1 MKIVTCHGHPLP
13 ILQAH
18 AKIGATQQIYCIITN
33 ISRRITK
40 MMMLLQD
47 IYIYVD
53 VYDSRPII
61 NIFKNIQSDSALE
74 VIDFSIE
81 KKDSSKT
88 KPKPNKDRNPYY
100 GDLHVHTKYSFD
112 AYVFGVTASPDDA
125 YRYAKGEGVK
135 HPLGY
140 EMKLREP
147 LDFYAVTDHGFYMG
161 MIQAYADTTTD
172 ISQNEFAEPF
182 HNLNRLDNLTVESA
196 GERSN
201 IFSSVLGA
209 TIIQPYPDWHPKL
222 LKAYLTRNTQGALQS
237 FDYDIHKSAW
247 ADVARSANEHND
259 PGHFTTFIGYEF
271 TTSTDIEGG
280 NLHRNVIFNSSKAS
294 IRPWTRIDSINP
306 EDLWTWQDKLRDK
319 GVDTIAI
326 PHNSNGSN
334 GQMFEME
341 SFKGNA
347 LDIEYAKK
355 RMRNEPLVEIT
366 QVKGTSD
373 THPLLSPDDEWAD
386 FEIMDVR
393 VGSRPPTYSK
403 PSGSYVR
410 EAYLNG
416 LTLEFTKQ
424 GNPYKFGLI
433 GSTDTHV
440 VAASLD
446 ESNFWSKVGLLD
458 GDPENRG
465 SVPLKEENVE
475 RLDEYMRAFNQPVS
489 RVSLEQGEY
498 ANTGF
503 TQWGASGLAAA
514 WAEENTRE
522 SIFNAFRRKETFATT
537 GTRIA
542 VRFFGGYN
550 LSSIDLNSESL
561 VSEAYQKGVTMGSDL
576 LHNENKIPE
585 FLVWAQRDKNGA
597 PLQRIQIIKG
607 WIDNNSGRPKEKV
620 FDVACSDGMQPDPIT
635 NRCPDNGARVNINDC
650 SISTNV
656 GSSELKTV
664 WKDPEFAPDDKTF
677 YYVRVLENPT
687 CRWSTWDAIKAGYK
701 PREGLHETI
710 QERAWSS
717 PIWYIPE
724 QSDVEV
730 VPLGGTIQ
738 LRNID

>member
-1 MKIVTCHGHPLP
+1 MKYLRNA
-13 ILQAH
+13 ILVI
-18 AKIGATQQIYCIITN
+18 IG
-33 ISRRITK
+33 
-40 MMMLLQD
+40 L
-47 IYIYVD
+47 YILTLGLVYVD

-61 NIFKNIQSDSALE
+61 SLFKNIQSDSALE
-74 VIDFSIE
+74 VVDFSVE

-347 LDIEYAKK
+347 LDIEYANK

-503 TQWGASGLAAA
+503 TQWGASGLAAV

>member
-1 MKIVTCHGHPLP
+1 MKYLRNLIILIVGLYVLTLGLV
-13 ILQAH
+13 
-18 AKIGATQQIYCIITN
+18 
-33 ISRRITK
+33 
-40 MMMLLQD
+40 
-47 IYIYVD
+47 YVD

-61 NIFKNIQSDSALE
+61 SLFKKMQSDSALE
-74 VIDFSIE
+74 VIDFSV
-81 KKDSSKT
+81 DSSKNSNSR
-88 KPKPNKDRNPYY
+88 PLPNKDRNPYY

-125 YRYAKGEGVK
+125 YRYAKGAAVK

-140 EMKLREP
+140 EMKLQEP

-161 MIQAYADTTTD
+161 MIQAYADTSSD
-172 ISQNEFAEPF
+172 ISKNDFAEPF

-209 TIIQPYPDWHPKL
+209 TIIKPYPDWHPNL
-222 LKAYLTRNTQGALQS
+222 LKAYFSRNTQGALRS

-259 PGHFTTFIGYEF
+259 PGNFTTFIGYEF
-271 TTSTDIEGG
+271 TTSTNIEGG
-280 NLHRNVIFNSSKAS
+280 NLHRNVIFESSKAS

-306 EDLWTWQDKLRDK
+306 EDLWTWQDRLRDK
-319 GVDTIAI
+319 GVDTISM

-341 SFKGNA
+341 TFKGNA
-347 LDIEYAKK
+347 LDVEYAKK

-366 QVKGTSD
+366 QVKGTSE

-433 GSTDTHV
+433 GSSDTHV
-440 VAASLD
+440 VASSLD
-446 ESNFWSKVGLLD
+446 ESNYWSKVGLLD

-465 SVPLKEENVE
+465 SVPLKEENIA
-475 RLDEYMRAFNQPVS
+475 RLDEYMRAFNQPIS
-489 RVSLEQGEY
+489 TVSLEQGEY

-522 SIFNAFRRKETFATT
+522 SLFAAFRRKETFATT
-537 GTRIA
+537 GPRIS

-561 VSEAYQKGVTMGSDL
+561 VSEAYSKGVTMGADL
-576 LHNENKIPE
+576 LNNDDQIPE
-585 FLVWAQRDKNGA
+585 FIVWALRDKNSA

-607 WIDNNSGRPKEKV
+607 WIDVNSGRPKEKV
-620 FDVACSDGMQPDPIT
+620 FDVACSDGLEPDPIT

-650 SISTNV
+650 SITSNV

-664 WKDPEFAPDDKTF
+664 WKDPEFKVDDKTF

-687 CRWSTWDAIKAGYK
+687 CRWSTWDAIKSGFK
-701 PREGLHETI
+701 PREDLHETI

-717 PIWYIPE
+717 PIWYIPK
-724 QSDVEV
+724 QSEVEV
-730 VPLGGTIQ
+730 IPLGGTIQ

>member
-1 MKIVTCHGHPLP
+1 MKYLRNLI
-13 ILQAH
+13 ILVV
-18 AKIGATQQIYCIITN
+18 GLYVLT
-33 ISRRITK
+33 
-40 MMMLLQD
+40 LGL
-47 IYIYVD
+47 IYVD
-53 VYDSRPII
+53 VYDSRPVISL
-61 NIFKNIQSDSALE
+61 FKKMQSDSALE
-74 VIDFSIE
+74 VVDFSV
-81 KKDSSKT
+81 DSSKNSNSR
-88 KPKPNKDRNPYY
+88 PLPNRDRNPYY

-125 YRYAKGEGVK
+125 YRYAKGAAVK

-161 MIQAYADTTTD
+161 MIQAYADTSTD
-172 ISQNEFAEPF
+172 ISQNDFAEPF

-209 TIIQPYPDWHPKL
+209 TIIKPYPDWHPNL
-222 LKAYLTRNTQGALQS
+222 LKAYFSRNTQGALRS

-259 PGHFTTFIGYEF
+259 PGNFTTFIGYEF

-280 NLHRNVIFNSSKAS
+280 NLHRNVIFESSKAS

-306 EDLWTWQDKLRDK
+306 EDLWTWQDRLREK
-319 GVDTIAI
+319 GVDTISM

-347 LDIEYAKK
+347 LDVEYAEK

-366 QVKGTSD
+366 QVKGTSE

-440 VAASLD
+440 VASSLD
-446 ESNFWSKVGLLD
+446 ESNYWSKVGLLD

-465 SVPLKEENVE
+465 SVPLKEENVA
-475 RLDEYMRAFNQPVS
+475 RLEEYMRAFNQPIS
-489 RVSLEQGEY
+489 TVSLEQGEY

-503 TQWGASGLAAA
+503 TQWGASGLPAA

-522 SIFNAFRRKETFATT
+522 SLFAAFRRKETFATT
-537 GTRIA
+537 GPRIS

-561 VSEAYQKGVTMGSDL
+561 VSEAYSKGVTMGADL
-576 LHNENKIPE
+576 LNNDDQIPE
-585 FLVWAQRDKNGA
+585 FIVWALRDMNSA

-607 WIDNNSGRPKEKV
+607 WIDMNSGRPKEKV
-620 FDVACSDGMQPDPIT
+620 YDVACSDGLEPDPIT

-650 SISTNV
+650 SITSNV

-664 WKDPEFAPDDKTF
+664 WKDPEFKVDDKAF

-687 CRWSTWDAIKAGYK
+687 CRWSTWDAIKSGFK

-717 PIWYIPE
+717 PIWYIPK
-724 QSDVEV
+724 QSEVEV
-730 VPLGGTIQ
+730 IPLGGTIQ

>member
-1 MKIVTCHGHPLP
+1 MKYLRNLIILIVGLYVLTLGLV
-13 ILQAH
+13 
-18 AKIGATQQIYCIITN
+18 
-33 ISRRITK
+33 
-40 MMMLLQD
+40 
-47 IYIYVD
+47 YVD

-61 NIFKNIQSDSALE
+61 SLFKKMQSDSALE
-74 VIDFSIE
+74 VIDFSV
-81 KKDSSKT
+81 DSSKNSNSR
-88 KPKPNKDRNPYY
+88 PLPNKDRNPYY

-125 YRYAKGEGVK
+125 YRYAKGAAVK

-161 MIQAYADTTTD
+161 MIQAYADTSTD
-172 ISQNEFAEPF
+172 ISQNDFAEPF

-209 TIIQPYPDWHPKL
+209 TIIKPYPDWHPNL
-222 LKAYLTRNTQGALQS
+222 LKAYFSRNTQGALRS

-259 PGHFTTFIGYEF
+259 PGNFTTFIGYEF

-280 NLHRNVIFNSSKAS
+280 NLHRNVIFESSKAS

-306 EDLWTWQDKLRDK
+306 EDLWTWQDRLREK
-319 GVDTIAI
+319 GVDTISM

-347 LDIEYAKK
+347 LDVEYAEK

-366 QVKGTSD
+366 QVKGTSE

-433 GSTDTHV
+433 GSSDTHV
-440 VAASLD
+440 VASSLD
-446 ESNFWSKVGLLD
+446 ESNYWSKVGLLD

-465 SVPLKEENVE
+465 SVPLKEENVA
-475 RLDEYMRAFNQPVS
+475 RLEEYMRAFNQPISTVT
-489 RVSLEQGEY
+489 LEQGEY

-522 SIFNAFRRKETFATT
+522 SLFAAFRRKETFATT
-537 GTRIA
+537 GPRIS

-561 VSEAYQKGVTMGSDL
+561 VSEAYSKGVTMGADL
-576 LHNENKIPE
+576 LNNDDQIPE
-585 FLVWAQRDKNGA
+585 FIVWALRDMNSA

-607 WIDNNSGRPKEKV
+607 WIDMNSGRPKEKV
-620 FDVACSDGMQPDPIT
+620 FDVACSDGLEPDPIT

-650 SISTNV
+650 SITSNV

-664 WKDPEFAPDDKTF
+664 WKDPEFKVDDKAF

-687 CRWSTWDAIKAGYK
+687 CRWSTWDAIKSGFK

-717 PIWYIPE
+717 PIWYIPK
-724 QSDVEV
+724 QSEVEV
-730 VPLGGTIQ
+730 IPLGGTIQ

>member
-1 MKIVTCHGHPLP
+1 MKHLRNA
-13 ILQAH
+13 ILVI
-18 AKIGATQQIYCIITN
+18 IGLYVLT
-33 ISRRITK
+33 
-40 MMMLLQD
+40 LGLV
-47 IYIYVD
+47 YVD

-61 NIFKNIQSDSALE
+61 SLFKNIQSDSALE
-74 VIDFSIE
+74 VVDFSVE

-161 MIQAYADTTTD
+161 MIQAYADTSTD
-172 ISQNEFAEPF
+172 ISQNDFAEPF

-209 TIIQPYPDWHPKL
+209 TIIKPYPDWHPNL
-222 LKAYLTRNTQGALQS
+222 LKAYFSRNTQGALRS

-259 PGHFTTFIGYEF
+259 PGNFTTFIGYEF

-280 NLHRNVIFNSSKAS
+280 NLHRNVIFESSKAS

-306 EDLWTWQDKLRDK
+306 EDLWTWQDRLREK
-319 GVDTIAI
+319 GVDTISM

-347 LDIEYAKK
+347 LDVEYAEK

-366 QVKGTSD
+366 QVKGTSE

-440 VAASLD
+440 VASSLD
-446 ESNFWSKVGLLD
+446 ESNYWSKVGLLD

-465 SVPLKEENVE
+465 SVPLKEENVA
-475 RLDEYMRAFNQPVS
+475 RLEEYMRAFNQPIS
-489 RVSLEQGEY
+489 TVSLEQGEY

-522 SIFNAFRRKETFATT
+522 SLFAAFRRKETFATT
-537 GTRIA
+537 GPRIS

-561 VSEAYQKGVTMGSDL
+561 VSEAYSKGVTMGADL
-576 LHNENKIPE
+576 LNNDDQIPE
-585 FLVWAQRDKNGA
+585 FIVWALRDMNSA

-607 WIDNNSGRPKEKV
+607 WIDMNSGRPKEKV
-620 FDVACSDGMQPDPIT
+620 FDVACSDGLEPDPIT

-650 SISTNV
+650 SITSNV

-664 WKDPEFAPDDKTF
+664 WKDPEFKVDDKAF

-687 CRWSTWDAIKAGYK
+687 CRWSTWDAIKSGFK

-717 PIWYIPE
+717 PIWYIPK
-724 QSDVEV
+724 QSEVEV
-730 VPLGGTIQ
+730 IPLGGTIQ

>member
-1 MKIVTCHGHPLP
+1 MKHLRNA
-13 ILQAH
+13 ILVI
-18 AKIGATQQIYCIITN
+18 IGIYVLT
-33 ISRRITK
+33 
-40 MMMLLQD
+40 LGLV
-47 IYIYVD
+47 YVD

-61 NIFKNIQSDSALE
+61 SLFKNIQSDSALE
-74 VIDFSIE
+74 VVDFSVE

-125 YRYAKGEGVK
+125 YRYAKGEGVN

-280 NLHRNVIFNSSKAS
+280 NLHRNVIFNSSTAS

-465 SVPLKEENVE
+465 SVPLKDENVE

-620 FDVACSDGMQPDPIT
+620 FDVACSDGMQPDSIT

>member
-1 MKIVTCHGHPLP
+1 MKYLRNLIILIVGLY
-13 ILQAH
+13 ILTL
-18 AKIGATQQIYCIITN
+18 G
-33 ISRRITK
+33 
-40 MMMLLQD
+40 LV
-47 IYIYVD
+47 YVD
-53 VYDSRPII
+53 VYDSRPLISL
-61 NIFKNIQSDSALE
+61 FKKMQSDSALE
-74 VIDFSIE
+74 VVDFSV
-81 KKDSSKT
+81 DST
-88 KPKPNKDRNPYY
+88 KNSNSRPMPNKDRNPYY

-125 YRYAKGEGVK
+125 YRYAKGAAVK

-161 MIQAYADTTTD
+161 MIQAYADTSTD
-172 ISQNEFAEPF
+172 ISQNDFAEPF

-209 TIIQPYPDWHPKL
+209 TIIKPYPDWHPNL
-222 LKAYLTRNTQGALQS
+222 LKAYFSRNTQGALRS

-259 PGHFTTFIGYEF
+259 PGNFTTFIGYEF

-280 NLHRNVIFNSSKAS
+280 NLHRNVIFESSKAS

-306 EDLWTWQDKLRDK
+306 EDLWTWQDRLREK
-319 GVDTIAI
+319 GVDTISM

-334 GQMFEME
+334 GQMFEMD

-347 LDIEYAKK
+347 LDVEYAEK

-366 QVKGTSD
+366 QVKGTSE

-440 VAASLD
+440 VASSLD
-446 ESNFWSKVGLLD
+446 ESNYWSKVGLLD

-465 SVPLKEENVE
+465 SVPLKEENVA
-475 RLDEYMRAFNQPVS
+475 RLEEYMRAFNQPIS
-489 RVSLEQGEY
+489 TVSLEQGEY

-522 SIFNAFRRKETFATT
+522 SLFAAFRRKETFATT
-537 GTRIA
+537 GPRIS

-561 VSEAYQKGVTMGSDL
+561 VSEAYSKGVTMGADL
-576 LHNENKIPE
+576 LNNDDQIPE
-585 FLVWAQRDKNGA
+585 FIVWALRDMNSA

-607 WIDNNSGRPKEKV
+607 WIDMNSGRPKEKV
-620 FDVACSDGMQPDPIT
+620 FDVACSDGLEPDPIT

-650 SISTNV
+650 SITSNV

-664 WKDPEFAPDDKTF
+664 WKDPEFKVDDKAF

-687 CRWSTWDAIKAGYK
+687 CRWSTWDAIKSGFK

-717 PIWYIPE
+717 PIWYIPK
-724 QSDVEV
+724 QSEVEV
-730 VPLGGTIQ
+730 IPLGGTIQ

>member
-1 MKIVTCHGHPLP
+1 MKYLRNLIILIVGLY
-13 ILQAH
+13 ILTL
-18 AKIGATQQIYCIITN
+18 G
-33 ISRRITK
+33 
-40 MMMLLQD
+40 LV
-47 IYIYVD
+47 YVD
-53 VYDSRPII
+53 VYDSRPLISL
-61 NIFKNIQSDSALE
+61 FKKMQSDSALE
-74 VIDFSIE
+74 VVDFSV
-81 KKDSSKT
+81 DST
-88 KPKPNKDRNPYY
+88 KNSNSRPMPNKDRNPYY

-125 YRYAKGEGVK
+125 YRYAKGAAVK

-140 EMKLREP
+140 EMKLQEP

-161 MIQAYADTTTD
+161 MIQAYADTSTD
-172 ISQNEFAEPF
+172 ISQNDFAEPF

-209 TIIQPYPDWHPKL
+209 TIIKPYPDWHPNL
-222 LKAYLTRNTQGALQS
+222 LKAYFSRNTQGALRS

-259 PGHFTTFIGYEF
+259 PGNFTTFIGYEF

-280 NLHRNVIFNSSKAS
+280 NLHRNVIFESSKAS
-294 IRPWTRIDSINP
+294 IRPWTIIDSINP
-306 EDLWTWQDKLRDK
+306 EDLWTWQDRLREK
-319 GVDTIAI
+319 GVDTISM

-347 LDIEYAKK
+347 LDVEYAEK

-366 QVKGTSD
+366 QVKGTSE

-440 VAASLD
+440 VASSLD
-446 ESNFWSKVGLLD
+446 ESNYWSKVGLLD

-465 SVPLKEENVE
+465 SVPLKEENVA
-475 RLDEYMRAFNQPVS
+475 RLEEYMRAFNQPIS
-489 RVSLEQGEY
+489 TVSLEQGEY

-522 SIFNAFRRKETFATT
+522 SLFAAFRRKETFATT
-537 GTRIA
+537 GPRIS

-561 VSEAYQKGVTMGSDL
+561 VSEAYSKGVTMGADL
-576 LHNENKIPE
+576 LNNDDQIPE
-585 FLVWAQRDKNGA
+585 FIVWALRDMNSA

-607 WIDNNSGRPKEKV
+607 WIDMNSGRPKEKV
-620 FDVACSDGMQPDPIT
+620 FDVACSDGLEPDPIT

-650 SISTNV
+650 SISSNV

-664 WKDPEFAPDDKTF
+664 WKDPEFKVDDKAF

-687 CRWSTWDAIKAGYK
+687 CRWSTWDAIKSGFK

-717 PIWYIPE
+717 PIWYIPK
-724 QSDVEV
+724 QSEVEV
-730 VPLGGTIQ
+730 IPLGGTIQ

>member
-1 MKIVTCHGHPLP
+1 MKYLKKFLFVI
-13 ILQAH
+13 
-18 AKIGATQQIYCIITN
+18 IGLYIIT
-33 ISRRITK
+33 
-40 MMMLLQD
+40 LGLV
-47 IYIYVD
+47 YVD
-53 VYDSRPII
+53 VYDSRPIV
-61 NIFKNIQSDSALE
+61 NLFKKLQSDSALE
-74 VIDFSIE
+74 IADFSVE
-81 KKDSSKT
+81 KIDNNKV
-88 KPKPNKDRNPYY
+88 KPAPNKDRNAYY

-125 YRYAKGEGVK
+125 YRYAKGDGIK

-147 LDFYAVTDHGFYMG
+147 LDFYSVTDHGFYMG
-161 MIQAYADTTTD
+161 MIQAYADTSTD
-172 ISQNEFAEPF
+172 ISQNDFAEPF
-182 HNLNRLDNLTVESA
+182 HNLNRMENLTVESA

-222 LKAYLTRNTQGALQS
+222 LRAYLTRNTQLALKS

-247 ADVARSANEHND
+247 ADIARSANEHND

-280 NLHRNVIFNSSKAS
+280 NLHRNVIFDSSKAS

-306 EDLWTWQDKLRDK
+306 EDLWTWQDRLREK
-319 GVDTIAI
+319 GIDTISM

-347 LDIEYAKK
+347 LNIDYAEK
-355 RMRNEPLVEIT
+355 RMRNEPIVEIT
-366 QVKGTSD
+366 QVKGTSE
-373 THPLLSPDDEWAD
+373 THPLLSPDDDWAD

-393 VGSRPPTYSK
+393 VGSRPPTFSK

-433 GSTDTHV
+433 GSSDTHTG
-440 VAASLD
+440 AGSFD
-446 ESNFWSKVGLLD
+446 ESNYWSKVGLLD

-465 SVPLKEENVE
+465 SVPLKQENVE
-475 RLDEYMRAFNQPVS
+475 RLEEYMRAFNQPIS
-489 RVSLEQGEY
+489 TVSLEQGEY

-503 TQWGASGLAAA
+503 TQWGASGLAAV

-537 GTRIA
+537 GSRIA
-542 VRFFGGYN
+542 VRFFGGFD
-550 LSSIDLNSESL
+550 LSSIDLNSDSI
-561 VSEAYQKGVTMGSDL
+561 VAEAYAKGVTMGSDL
-576 LHNENKIPE
+576 LHFNNKTPE
-585 FLVWAQRDKNGA
+585 FIIWAQRDKNGA
-597 PLQRIQIIKG
+597 PLQRLQIIKG
-607 WIDNNSGRPKEKV
+607 WIDVNSGRPKEKV
-620 FDVACSDGMQPDPIT
+620 FDIACSDGLEPDPIT
-635 NRCPDNGARVNINDC
+635 NRCPDNGAKVNINDC
-650 SISTNV
+650 SITNNV
-656 GSSELKTV
+656 GASELKTL
-664 WKDPEFAPDDKTF
+664 WKDPEFVPEDKSF

-687 CRWSTWDAIKAGYK
+687 CRWSTWDAIKAGHK
-701 PREGLHETI
+701 PREDLHETI

-724 QSDVEV
+724 QSDVDV
-730 VPLGGTIQ
+730 IPLGGTIQ

>member
-1 MKIVTCHGHPLP
+1 MKYLRNLIILIVGLYVLTLGLV
-13 ILQAH
+13 
-18 AKIGATQQIYCIITN
+18 
-33 ISRRITK
+33 
-40 MMMLLQD
+40 
-47 IYIYVD
+47 YVD
-53 VYDSRPII
+53 VYDSRPLISL
-61 NIFKNIQSDSALE
+61 FKKMQSDSALE
-74 VIDFSIE
+74 VVDFSV
-81 KKDSSKT
+81 DSSKNSNSR
-88 KPKPNKDRNPYY
+88 PLPNRDRNPYY

-125 YRYAKGEGVK
+125 YRYAKGAAVK

-161 MIQAYADTTTD
+161 MIQAYADTSTD
-172 ISQNEFAEPF
+172 ISQNDFAEPF

-209 TIIQPYPDWHPKL
+209 TIIKPYPDWHPNL
-222 LKAYLTRNTQGALQS
+222 LKAYFSRNTQGALRS

-259 PGHFTTFIGYEF
+259 PGNFTTFIGYEF

-280 NLHRNVIFNSSKAS
+280 NLHRNVIFESSKAS

-306 EDLWTWQDKLRDK
+306 EDLWTWQDRLREK
-319 GVDTIAI
+319 GVDTISM

-347 LDIEYAKK
+347 LDVEYAEK

-366 QVKGTSD
+366 QVKGTSE

-433 GSTDTHV
+433 GSSDTHV
-440 VAASLD
+440 VASSLD
-446 ESNFWSKVGLLD
+446 ESNYWSKVGLLD

-465 SVPLKEENVE
+465 SVPLKEENVA
-475 RLDEYMRAFNQPVS
+475 RLEEYMRAFNQPISTVT
-489 RVSLEQGEY
+489 LEQGEY

-522 SIFNAFRRKETFATT
+522 SLFAAFRRKETFATT
-537 GTRIA
+537 GPRIS

-561 VSEAYQKGVTMGSDL
+561 VSEAYSKGVTMGADL
-576 LHNENKIPE
+576 LNNDDQIPE
-585 FLVWAQRDKNGA
+585 FIVWALRDMNSA

-607 WIDNNSGRPKEKV
+607 WIDMNSGRPKEKV
-620 FDVACSDGMQPDPIT
+620 FDVACSDGLEPDPIT

-650 SISTNV
+650 SITSNV

-664 WKDPEFAPDDKTF
+664 WKDPEFKVDDKAF

-687 CRWSTWDAIKAGYK
+687 CRWSTWDAIKSGFK

-717 PIWYIPE
+717 PIWYIPK
-724 QSDVEV
+724 QSEVEV
-730 VPLGGTIQ
+730 IPLGGTIQ

>member
-1 MKIVTCHGHPLP
+1 MKYLRNLIILIVGLYVLTLGL
-13 ILQAH
+13 
-18 AKIGATQQIYCIITN
+18 
-33 ISRRITK
+33 
-40 MMMLLQD
+40 
-47 IYIYVD
+47 IYVD
-53 VYDSRPII
+53 VYDSRPVISL
-61 NIFKNIQSDSALE
+61 FKKMQSDSALE
-74 VIDFSIE
+74 VVDFSV
-81 KKDSSKT
+81 DSSKNSNSR
-88 KPKPNKDRNPYY
+88 PLPNRDRNPYY

-125 YRYAKGEGVK
+125 YRYAKGAAVK

-140 EMKLREP
+140 EMKLQEP

-161 MIQAYADTTTD
+161 MIQAYADTSTD
-172 ISQNEFAEPF
+172 ISQNDFAEPF

-209 TIIQPYPDWHPKL
+209 TIIKPYPDWHPNL
-222 LKAYLTRNTQGALQS
+222 LKAYFSRNTQGALRS

-259 PGHFTTFIGYEF
+259 PGNFTTFIGYEF

-280 NLHRNVIFNSSKAS
+280 NLHRNVIFESSKAS

-306 EDLWTWQDKLRDK
+306 EDLWTWQDRLREK
-319 GVDTIAI
+319 GVDTISM

-347 LDIEYAKK
+347 LDVEYAEK

-366 QVKGTSD
+366 QVKGTSE

-440 VAASLD
+440 VASSLD
-446 ESNFWSKVGLLD
+446 ESNYWSKVGLLD

-465 SVPLKEENVE
+465 SVPLKEENVA
-475 RLDEYMRAFNQPVS
+475 RLEEYMRAFNQPISTVT
-489 RVSLEQGEY
+489 LEQGEY

-522 SIFNAFRRKETFATT
+522 SLFAAFRRKETFATT
-537 GTRIA
+537 GPRIS

-561 VSEAYQKGVTMGSDL
+561 VSEAYSKGVTMGADL
-576 LHNENKIPE
+576 LNNDDQIPE
-585 FLVWAQRDKNGA
+585 FIVWALRDMNSA

-607 WIDNNSGRPKEKV
+607 WIDMNSGRPKEKV
-620 FDVACSDGMQPDPIT
+620 FDVACSDGLEPDPIT

-650 SISTNV
+650 SITSNV

-664 WKDPEFAPDDKTF
+664 WKDPEFKVDDKAF

-687 CRWSTWDAIKAGYK
+687 CRWSTWDAIKSGFK

-717 PIWYIPE
+717 PIWYIPK
-724 QSDVEV
+724 QSEVEV
-730 VPLGGTIQ
+730 IPLGGTIQ

>member
-1 MKIVTCHGHPLP
+1 MKYLRNLIILIVGLYVLTLGL
-13 ILQAH
+13 
-18 AKIGATQQIYCIITN
+18 
-33 ISRRITK
+33 
-40 MMMLLQD
+40 
-47 IYIYVD
+47 IYVD
-53 VYDSRPII
+53 VYDSRPVISL
-61 NIFKNIQSDSALE
+61 FKKMQSDSALE
-74 VIDFSIE
+74 VVDFSV
-81 KKDSSKT
+81 DSSKNSNSR
-88 KPKPNKDRNPYY
+88 PLPNKDRNPYY

-125 YRYAKGEGVK
+125 YRYAKGAAVK

-140 EMKLREP
+140 EMKLQEP

-161 MIQAYADTTTD
+161 MIQAYADTSTD
-172 ISQNEFAEPF
+172 ISQNDFAEPF

-209 TIIQPYPDWHPKL
+209 TIIKPYPDWHPNL
-222 LKAYLTRNTQGALQS
+222 LKAYFSRNTQGALRS

-259 PGHFTTFIGYEF
+259 PGNFTTFIGYEF

-280 NLHRNVIFNSSKAS
+280 NLHRNVIFESSKAS

-306 EDLWTWQDKLRDK
+306 EDLWTWQDRLREK
-319 GVDTIAI
+319 GVDTISM

-347 LDIEYAKK
+347 LDVEYAEK

-366 QVKGTSD
+366 QVKGTSE

-440 VAASLD
+440 VASSLD
-446 ESNFWSKVGLLD
+446 ESNYWSKVGLLD

-475 RLDEYMRAFNQPVS
+475 RLEEYMRAFNQPISTVT
-489 RVSLEQGEY
+489 LEQGEY

-522 SIFNAFRRKETFATT
+522 SLFAAFRRKETFATT
-537 GTRIA
+537 GPRIS

-561 VSEAYQKGVTMGSDL
+561 VSEAYSKGVTMGADL
-576 LHNENKIPE
+576 LNNDDQIPE
-585 FLVWAQRDKNGA
+585 FIVWALRDMNSA

-607 WIDNNSGRPKEKV
+607 WIDMNSGRPKEKV
-620 FDVACSDGMQPDPIT
+620 FDVACSDGLEPDPIT

-650 SISTNV
+650 SITSNV

-664 WKDPEFAPDDKTF
+664 WKDPEFKVDDKAF

-687 CRWSTWDAIKAGYK
+687 CRWSTWDAIKSGFK

-717 PIWYIPE
+717 PIWYIPK
-724 QSDVEV
+724 QSEVEV
-730 VPLGGTIQ
+730 IPLGGTIQ

>member
-1 MKIVTCHGHPLP
+1 MKYLRNLIILIVGLYVLTLGLV
-13 ILQAH
+13 
-18 AKIGATQQIYCIITN
+18 
-33 ISRRITK
+33 
-40 MMMLLQD
+40 
-47 IYIYVD
+47 YVD

-61 NIFKNIQSDSALE
+61 SLFKKMQSDSALE
-74 VIDFSIE
+74 VIDFSV
-81 KKDSSKT
+81 DSSKNSNSR
-88 KPKPNKDRNPYY
+88 PLPNRDRNPYY

-125 YRYAKGEGVK
+125 YRYAKGAAVK

-140 EMKLREP
+140 EMKLQEP

-161 MIQAYADTTTD
+161 MIQAYADTSSD
-172 ISQNEFAEPF
+172 ISKNDFAEPF

-209 TIIQPYPDWHPKL
+209 TIIKPYPDWHPNL
-222 LKAYLTRNTQGALQS
+222 LKAYFSRNTQGALRS

-259 PGHFTTFIGYEF
+259 PGNFTTFIGYEF
-271 TTSTDIEGG
+271 TTSTNIEGG
-280 NLHRNVIFNSSKAS
+280 NLHRNVIFESSKAS

-306 EDLWTWQDKLRDK
+306 EDLWTWQDRLRDK
-319 GVDTIAI
+319 GVDTISM

-341 SFKGNA
+341 TFKGNA
-347 LDIEYAKK
+347 LDVEYAKK

-366 QVKGTSD
+366 QVKGTSE

-433 GSTDTHV
+433 GSSDTHV
-440 VAASLD
+440 VASSLD
-446 ESNFWSKVGLLD
+446 ESNYWSKVGLLD

-465 SVPLKEENVE
+465 SVPLKEENIA
-475 RLDEYMRAFNQPVS
+475 RLDEYMRAFNQPIS
-489 RVSLEQGEY
+489 TVSLEQGEY

-522 SIFNAFRRKETFATT
+522 SLFAAFRRKETFATT
-537 GTRIA
+537 GPRIS

-561 VSEAYQKGVTMGSDL
+561 VSEAYSKGVTMGADL
-576 LHNENKIPE
+576 LNNDDQIPE
-585 FLVWAQRDKNGA
+585 FIVWALRDKNSA

-607 WIDNNSGRPKEKV
+607 WIDVNSGRPKEKV
-620 FDVACSDGMQPDPIT
+620 FDVACSDGLEPDPVT

-650 SISTNV
+650 SITSNV

-664 WKDPEFAPDDKTF
+664 WKDPEFKVDDKTF

-687 CRWSTWDAIKAGYK
+687 CRWSTWDAIKSGFK
-701 PREGLHETI
+701 PREDLHETI

-717 PIWYIPE
+717 PIWYIPK
-724 QSDVEV
+724 QSEVEV
-730 VPLGGTIQ
+730 IPLGGTIQ

>member
-1 MKIVTCHGHPLP
+1 MKYLRNLIILIVGLYVLTLGLV
-13 ILQAH
+13 
-18 AKIGATQQIYCIITN
+18 
-33 ISRRITK
+33 
-40 MMMLLQD
+40 
-47 IYIYVD
+47 YVD

-61 NIFKNIQSDSALE
+61 SLFKKMQSDSALE
-74 VIDFSIE
+74 VVDFSV
-81 KKDSSKT
+81 DSSKNSDSR
-88 KPKPNKDRNPYY
+88 PLPNKDRNPYY

-125 YRYAKGEGVK
+125 YRYAKGAAVK

-140 EMKLREP
+140 EMKLQEP

-161 MIQAYADTTTD
+161 MIQAYADTSSD
-172 ISQNEFAEPF
+172 ISKNDFAEPF

-209 TIIQPYPDWHPKL
+209 TIIKPYPDWHPNL
-222 LKAYLTRNTQGALQS
+222 LKAYFSRNTQGALRS

-259 PGHFTTFIGYEF
+259 PGNFTTFIGYEF
-271 TTSTDIEGG
+271 TTSTNIEGG
-280 NLHRNVIFNSSKAS
+280 NLHRNVIFESSKAS

-306 EDLWTWQDKLRDK
+306 EDLWTWQDRLRDK
-319 GVDTIAI
+319 GVDTISM

-341 SFKGNA
+341 TFKGNA
-347 LDIEYAKK
+347 LDVEYAKK

-366 QVKGTSD
+366 QVKGTSE

-433 GSTDTHV
+433 GSSDTHV
-440 VAASLD
+440 VASSLD
-446 ESNFWSKVGLLD
+446 ESNYWSKVGLLD

-465 SVPLKEENVE
+465 SVPLKEENIA
-475 RLDEYMRAFNQPVS
+475 RLDEYMRAFNQPIS
-489 RVSLEQGEY
+489 TVSLEQGEY

-522 SIFNAFRRKETFATT
+522 SLFAAFRRKETFATT
-537 GTRIA
+537 GPRIS

-561 VSEAYQKGVTMGSDL
+561 VSEAYSKGVTMGADL
-576 LHNENKIPE
+576 LNNDDQIPE
-585 FLVWAQRDKNGA
+585 FIVWALRDKNSA

-607 WIDNNSGRPKEKV
+607 WIDVNSGRPKEKV
-620 FDVACSDGMQPDPIT
+620 FDVACSDGLEPDPVT

-650 SISTNV
+650 SITSNV

-664 WKDPEFAPDDKTF
+664 WKDPEFKVDDKTF

-687 CRWSTWDAIKAGYK
+687 CRWSTWDAIKSGFK
-701 PREGLHETI
+701 PREDLHETI

-717 PIWYIPE
+717 PIWYIPK
-724 QSDVEV
+724 QSEVEV
-730 VPLGGTIQ
+730 IPLGGTIQ

>member
-1 MKIVTCHGHPLP
+1 MKHLRNA
-13 ILQAH
+13 ILVI
-18 AKIGATQQIYCIITN
+18 IGLYVLT
-33 ISRRITK
+33 
-40 MMMLLQD
+40 LGLV
-47 IYIYVD
+47 YVD

-61 NIFKNIQSDSALE
+61 SLFKNIQSDSALE
-74 VIDFSIE
+74 VVDFSVE

-319 GVDTIAI
+319 GVDTISI

>member
-1 MKIVTCHGHPLP
+1 MKYLRNAFLTVIGLY
-13 ILQAH
+13 ILTL
-18 AKIGATQQIYCIITN
+18 G
-33 ISRRITK
+33 
-40 MMMLLQD
+40 LV
-47 IYIYVD
+47 YVD

-61 NIFKNIQSDSALE
+61 SIFKNIQSDSALE
-74 VIDFSIE
+74 VVDFSLK
-81 KKDSSKT
+81 KKDISKS
-88 KPKPNKDRNPYY
+88 KPKPNKNRNPYY

-475 RLDEYMRAFNQPVS
+475 RLDEYMRAFNQPIS

-576 LHNENKIPE
+576 LHNDNKIPE

-620 FDVACSDGMQPDPIT
+620 FDVACSDGMKPDPIT
-635 NRCPDNGARVNINDC
+635 KRCPDNGARVNINDC
-650 SISTNV
+650 SITTNV

>member
-1 MKIVTCHGHPLP
+1 MKHLRNA
-13 ILQAH
+13 ILVI
-18 AKIGATQQIYCIITN
+18 IGLYVLT
-33 ISRRITK
+33 
-40 MMMLLQD
+40 LGLV
-47 IYIYVD
+47 YVD

-61 NIFKNIQSDSALE
+61 SLFKNIQSDSALE
-74 VIDFSIE
+74 VVDFSVE

-347 LDIEYAKK
+347 LDIEYANK

-550 LSSIDLNSESL
+550 LSSIDLNSQSL
-561 VSEAYQKGVTMGSDL
+561 VSEAYEKGVTMGSDL

-650 SISTNV
+650 SITTNV

>member
-1 MKIVTCHGHPLP
+1 MKHLRNA
-13 ILQAH
+13 ILVI
-18 AKIGATQQIYCIITN
+18 IGLYVLI
-33 ISRRITK
+33 
-40 MMMLLQD
+40 LGLV
-47 IYIYVD
+47 YVD

-61 NIFKNIQSDSALE
+61 SLFKNIQSDSSLE
-74 VIDFSIE
+74 VVDFSVE

-347 LDIEYAKK
+347 LDIEYANK

-465 SVPLKEENVE
+465 SVPLKEENIE

-550 LSSIDLNSESL
+550 LSSIDLNSQSL

-620 FDVACSDGMQPDPIT
+620 FDVVCSDGMQPDPIT

>member
-1 MKIVTCHGHPLP
+1 MKYLRNATLVI
-13 ILQAH
+13 
-18 AKIGATQQIYCIITN
+18 IGLYVLT
-33 ISRRITK
+33 
-40 MMMLLQD
+40 LGLV
-47 IYIYVD
+47 YVD

-61 NIFKNIQSDSALE
+61 SLFKNIQSDSALE
-74 VIDFSIE
+74 VVDFSVE

>member
-1 MKIVTCHGHPLP
+1 MKYLRNLIILIVGLYVLTLGLV
-13 ILQAH
+13 
-18 AKIGATQQIYCIITN
+18 
-33 ISRRITK
+33 
-40 MMMLLQD
+40 
-47 IYIYVD
+47 YVD

-61 NIFKNIQSDSALE
+61 SLFKKMQSDSALE
-74 VIDFSIE
+74 VIDFSV
-81 KKDSSKT
+81 DSSKNSNSR
-88 KPKPNKDRNPYY
+88 PLPNKDRNPYY

-125 YRYAKGEGVK
+125 YRYAKGAAVK

-140 EMKLREP
+140 EMKLQEP

-161 MIQAYADTTTD
+161 MIQAYADTSSD
-172 ISQNEFAEPF
+172 ISKNDFAEPF

-209 TIIQPYPDWHPKL
+209 TIIKPYPDWHPNL
-222 LKAYLTRNTQGALQS
+222 LKAYFSRNTQGALRS

-259 PGHFTTFIGYEF
+259 PGNFTTFIGYEF
-271 TTSTDIEGG
+271 TTSTNIEGG
-280 NLHRNVIFNSSKAS
+280 NLHRNVIFESSKAS

-306 EDLWTWQDKLRDK
+306 EDLWTWQDRLRDK
-319 GVDTIAI
+319 GVDTISM

-341 SFKGNA
+341 TFKGNA
-347 LDIEYAKK
+347 LDVEYAKK

-366 QVKGTSD
+366 QVKGTSE

-433 GSTDTHV
+433 GSSDTHV
-440 VAASLD
+440 VASSLD
-446 ESNFWSKVGLLD
+446 ESNYWSKVGLLD

-465 SVPLKEENVE
+465 SVPLKEENIA
-475 RLDEYMRAFNQPVS
+475 RLDEYMRAFNQPIS
-489 RVSLEQGEY
+489 TVSLEQGEY

-522 SIFNAFRRKETFATT
+522 SLFAAFRRKETFATT
-537 GTRIA
+537 GPRIS

-561 VSEAYQKGVTMGSDL
+561 VSEAYSKGVTMGADL
-576 LHNENKIPE
+576 LNNDDQVPE
-585 FLVWAQRDKNGA
+585 FIVWALRDKNSA

-607 WIDNNSGRPKEKV
+607 WIDVNSGRPKEKV
-620 FDVACSDGMQPDPIT
+620 FDVACSDGLEPDPVT

-650 SISTNV
+650 SITSNV

-664 WKDPEFAPDDKTF
+664 WKDPEFKVDDKTF

-687 CRWSTWDAIKAGYK
+687 CRWSTWDAIKSGFK
-701 PREGLHETI
+701 PREDLHETI

-717 PIWYIPE
+717 PIWYIPK
-724 QSDVEV
+724 QSEVEV
-730 VPLGGTIQ
+730 IPLGGTIQ

>member
-1 MKIVTCHGHPLP
+1 MKYLRNLIILIVGLY
-13 ILQAH
+13 ILTL
-18 AKIGATQQIYCIITN
+18 G
-33 ISRRITK
+33 
-40 MMMLLQD
+40 LV
-47 IYIYVD
+47 YVD
-53 VYDSRPII
+53 VYDSRPLISL
-61 NIFKNIQSDSALE
+61 FKKMQSDSALE
-74 VIDFSIE
+74 VVDFSV
-81 KKDSSKT
+81 DST
-88 KPKPNKDRNPYY
+88 KNSNSRPMPNKDRNPYY

-125 YRYAKGEGVK
+125 YRYAKGAAVK

-161 MIQAYADTTTD
+161 MIQAYADTSTD
-172 ISQNEFAEPF
+172 ISQNDFAEPF

-209 TIIQPYPDWHPKL
+209 TIIKPYPDWHPNL
-222 LKAYLTRNTQGALQS
+222 LKAYFSRNTQGALRS

-259 PGHFTTFIGYEF
+259 PGNFTTFIGYEF

-280 NLHRNVIFNSSKAS
+280 NLHRNVIFESSKAS

-306 EDLWTWQDKLRDK
+306 EDLWTWQDRLREK
-319 GVDTIAI
+319 GVDTISM

-347 LDIEYAKK
+347 LDVEYAEK

-366 QVKGTSD
+366 QVKGTSE

-440 VAASLD
+440 VASSLD
-446 ESNFWSKVGLLD
+446 ESNYWSKVGLLD

-465 SVPLKEENVE
+465 SVPLKEENVA
-475 RLDEYMRAFNQPVS
+475 RLEEYMRAFNQPIS
-489 RVSLEQGEY
+489 TVSLEQGEY

-522 SIFNAFRRKETFATT
+522 SLFAAFRRKETFATT
-537 GTRIA
+537 GPRIS

-561 VSEAYQKGVTMGSDL
+561 VSEAYSKGVTMGADL
-576 LHNENKIPE
+576 LNNDDQIPE
-585 FLVWAQRDKNGA
+585 FIVWALRDMNSA

-607 WIDNNSGRPKEKV
+607 WIDMNSGRPKEKV
-620 FDVACSDGMQPDPIT
+620 FDVACSDGLEPDPIT
-635 NRCPDNGARVNINDC
+635 NICPDNGARVNINDC
-650 SISTNV
+650 SITSNV

-664 WKDPEFAPDDKTF
+664 WKDPEFKVDDKAF

-687 CRWSTWDAIKAGYK
+687 CRWSTWDAIKSGFK

-717 PIWYIPE
+717 PIWYIPK
-724 QSDVEV
+724 QSEVEV
-730 VPLGGTIQ
+730 IPLGGTIQ

>member
-1 MKIVTCHGHPLP
+1 MKYLRNLIILIVGLYVLTLGLV
-13 ILQAH
+13 
-18 AKIGATQQIYCIITN
+18 
-33 ISRRITK
+33 
-40 MMMLLQD
+40 
-47 IYIYVD
+47 YVD

-61 NIFKNIQSDSALE
+61 SLFKKMQSDSALE
-74 VIDFSIE
+74 VVDFSV
-81 KKDSSKT
+81 DSSKNSNSR
-88 KPKPNKDRNPYY
+88 PLPNKDRNPYY

-125 YRYAKGEGVK
+125 YRYAKGAAVK

-140 EMKLREP
+140 EMKLQEP

-161 MIQAYADTTTD
+161 MIQAYADTSSD
-172 ISQNEFAEPF
+172 ISKNDFAEPF

-209 TIIQPYPDWHPKL
+209 TIIKPYPDWHPNL
-222 LKAYLTRNTQGALQS
+222 LKAYFSRNTQGALRS

-259 PGHFTTFIGYEF
+259 PGNFTTFIGYEF
-271 TTSTDIEGG
+271 TTSTNIEGG
-280 NLHRNVIFNSSKAS
+280 NLHRNVIFESSKAS

-306 EDLWTWQDKLRDK
+306 EDLWTWQDRLRDK
-319 GVDTIAI
+319 GVDTISM

-341 SFKGNA
+341 TFKGNA
-347 LDIEYAKK
+347 LDVEYAKK
-355 RMRNEPLVEIT
+355 RMKNEPLVEIT
-366 QVKGTSD
+366 QVKGTSE

-433 GSTDTHV
+433 GSSDTHV
-440 VAASLD
+440 VASSLD
-446 ESNFWSKVGLLD
+446 ESNYWSKVGLLD

-465 SVPLKEENVE
+465 SVPLKEENIA
-475 RLDEYMRAFNQPVS
+475 RLDEYMRAFNQPIS
-489 RVSLEQGEY
+489 TVSLEQGEY

-522 SIFNAFRRKETFATT
+522 SLFAAFRRKETFATT
-537 GTRIA
+537 GPRIS

-561 VSEAYQKGVTMGSDL
+561 VSEAYSKGVTMGADL
-576 LHNENKIPE
+576 LNNDDQIPE
-585 FLVWAQRDKNGA
+585 FIVWALRDKNSA

-607 WIDNNSGRPKEKV
+607 WIDVNSGRPKEKV
-620 FDVACSDGMQPDPIT
+620 FDVACSDGLEPDPVT

-650 SISTNV
+650 SITSNV

-664 WKDPEFAPDDKTF
+664 WKDPEFKVDDKTF

-687 CRWSTWDAIKAGYK
+687 CRWSTWDAIKSGFK
-701 PREGLHETI
+701 PREDLHETI

-717 PIWYIPE
+717 PIWYIPK
-724 QSDVEV
+724 QSEVEV
-730 VPLGGTIQ
+730 IPLGGTIQ

>member
-1 MKIVTCHGHPLP
+1 MKYLRNLIILIVGLY
-13 ILQAH
+13 ILTL
-18 AKIGATQQIYCIITN
+18 G
-33 ISRRITK
+33 
-40 MMMLLQD
+40 LV
-47 IYIYVD
+47 YVD
-53 VYDSRPII
+53 VYDSRPLISL
-61 NIFKNIQSDSALE
+61 FKKMQSDSALE
-74 VIDFSIE
+74 VVDFSV
-81 KKDSSKT
+81 DST
-88 KPKPNKDRNPYY
+88 KNSNSRPMPNKDRNPYY

-125 YRYAKGEGVK
+125 YRYAKGAAVK

-161 MIQAYADTTTD
+161 MIQAYADTSTD
-172 ISQNEFAEPF
+172 ISQNDFAEPF

-209 TIIQPYPDWHPKL
+209 TIIKPYPDWHPNL
-222 LKAYLTRNTQGALQS
+222 LKAYFSRNTQGALRS

-259 PGHFTTFIGYEF
+259 PGNFTTFIGYEF

-280 NLHRNVIFNSSKAS
+280 NLHRNVIFESSKAS

-306 EDLWTWQDKLRDK
+306 EDLWTWQDRLREK
-319 GVDTIAI
+319 GVDTISM

-347 LDIEYAKK
+347 LDVEYAEK

-366 QVKGTSD
+366 QVKGTSE

-440 VAASLD
+440 VASSLD
-446 ESNFWSKVGLLD
+446 ESNYWSKVGLLD

-475 RLDEYMRAFNQPVS
+475 RLEEYMRAFNQPISTVT
-489 RVSLEQGEY
+489 LDQGEY

-522 SIFNAFRRKETFATT
+522 SLFAAFRRKETFATT
-537 GTRIA
+537 GPRIS

-561 VSEAYQKGVTMGSDL
+561 VSEAYSKGVTMGADL
-576 LHNENKIPE
+576 LNNDDQIPE
-585 FLVWAQRDKNGA
+585 FIVWALRDMNSA

-607 WIDNNSGRPKEKV
+607 WIDMNSGRPKEKV
-620 FDVACSDGMQPDPIT
+620 FDVACSDGLEPDPIT

-650 SISTNV
+650 SITSNV

-664 WKDPEFAPDDKTF
+664 WKDPEFKVDDKAF

-687 CRWSTWDAIKAGYK
+687 CRWSTWDAIKSGFK

-717 PIWYIPE
+717 PIWYIPK
-724 QSDVEV
+724 QSEVEV
-730 VPLGGTIQ
+730 IPLGGTIQ